1 MKKILKKVFKA
12 ENIPY
17 LILGLMMFLVFS
29 KVNITSGDD
38 EWFSTIL
45 DKSFNGSLIAYLK
58 ERYTGWTGRIVIESI
73 MVPMFACNIWI
84 WRVLNTI
91 MSVILAIGIY
101 KLIPYSY
108 IREITVSKRM
118 LIKSLICI
126 LIFSIPTEVFSASI
140 SWITGSYNYL
150 WPVSCLL
157 LTILPFKNSI
167 FKEEFNKKWYFLL
180 IFTAILGANMEQASL
195 IMFVFAFITNIYIV
209 VRDKK
214 IRIDLV
220 IFNIFIA
227 INTAV
232 LFLAPGNYE
241 RSNKEIVNWFGQ
253 WDMISLPTK
262 LMMGLNLFLEHIFE
276 SNIIMISIL
285 VILIN
290 IVIWKKYKSIL
301 IKVIGAIPI
310 VVVIIKF
317 IEGKLNILNVNTD
330 LIIFKMFNVQNLNI
344 LNYDNIKIFLPT
356 SILLCIV
363 LIIPVLFLLIFD
375 KIEVQY
381 LSIILYLAAICSALS
396 ISISPTIYASGPRV
410 FFVTDILIV
419 VAMGLILS
427 ELLRKWRINI
437 FVVLIS
443 ILIFW
448 NSFVLYLEYILNK
461 V

>member
-344 LNYDNIKIFLPT
+344 LNYDNIKIFL
-356 SILLCIV
+356 I
-363 LIIPVLFLLIFD
+363 
-375 KIEVQY
+375 
-381 LSIILYLAAICSALS
+381 
-396 ISISPTIYASGPRV
+396 
-410 FFVTDILIV
+410 
-419 VAMGLILS
+419 
-427 ELLRKWRINI
+427 
-437 FVVLIS
+437 
-443 ILIFW
+443 
-448 NSFVLYLEYILNK
+448 
-461 V
+461 

>member
-1 MKKILKKVFKA
+1 
-12 ENIPY
+12 
-17 LILGLMMFLVFS
+17 
-29 KVNITSGDD
+29 
-38 EWFSTIL
+38 
-45 DKSFNGSLIAYLK
+45 
-58 ERYTGWTGRIVIESI
+58 
-73 MVPMFACNIWI
+73 
-84 WRVLNTI
+84 
-91 MSVILAIGIY
+91 
-101 KLIPYSY
+101 
-108 IREITVSKRM
+108 M

-180 IFTAILGANMEQASL
+180 IFMAILGANMEQASL

-276 SNIIMISIL
+276 SNII
-285 VILIN
+285 
-290 IVIWKKYKSIL
+290 
-301 IKVIGAIPI
+301 
-310 VVVIIKF
+310 
-317 IEGKLNILNVNTD
+317 
-330 LIIFKMFNVQNLNI
+330 NL
-344 LNYDNIKIFLPT
+344 LFRFL
-356 SILLCIV
+356 
-363 LIIPVLFLLIFD
+363 
-375 KIEVQY
+375 
-381 LSIILYLAAICSALS
+381 
-396 ISISPTIYASGPRV
+396 
-410 FFVTDILIV
+410 
-419 VAMGLILS
+419 
-427 ELLRKWRINI
+427 
-437 FVVLIS
+437 
-443 ILIFW
+443 
-448 NSFVLYLEYILNK
+448 
-461 V
+461 

>member
-1 MKKILKKVFKA
+1 
-12 ENIPY
+12 
-17 LILGLMMFLVFS
+17 
-29 KVNITSGDD
+29 
-38 EWFSTIL
+38 
-45 DKSFNGSLIAYLK
+45 
-58 ERYTGWTGRIVIESI
+58 
-73 MVPMFACNIWI
+73 
-84 WRVLNTI
+84 
-91 MSVILAIGIY
+91 
-101 KLIPYSY
+101 
-108 IREITVSKRM
+108 
-118 LIKSLICI
+118 
-126 LIFSIPTEVFSASI
+126 
-140 SWITGSYNYL
+140 
-150 WPVSCLL
+150 
-157 LTILPFKNSI
+157 
-167 FKEEFNKKWYFLL
+167 
-180 IFTAILGANMEQASL
+180 
-195 IMFVFAFITNIYIV
+195 
-209 VRDKK
+209 
-214 IRIDLV
+214 
-220 IFNIFIA
+220 
-227 INTAV
+227 
-232 LFLAPGNYE
+232 
-241 RSNKEIVNWFGQ
+241 
-253 WDMISLPTK
+253 MISLPTK

-419 VAMGLILS
+419 VAIGLILS

-437 FVVLIS
+437 FVILVS

-461 V
+461 G